1 MRSGLGIFLAALNIA
16 ILIVVV
22 CWLHSPPPGYSGL
35 STGWWTKL
43 LDDPNAMFA
52 MFVAAFTA
60 ALVWI
65 GFLQWKDS
73 RLLQRAYL
81 SVEPLG
87 ISCRKDGPW
96 FATVGIHNAGRLPAR
111 DVRWYIQIEPFMED
125 EDWANH
131 RQPIEARKGPV
142 VPPGATVRR
151 ASRRFFVETRYPS
164 ERFLYVW
171 GEVSYTDGF
180 GGSRFTK
187 FCHRY
192 NSHAIVP
199 AAGGFAFQRKMLA
212 ITITATKRPEPRNM
226 LR

>member
-96 FATVGIHNAGRLPAR
+96 FATVGIHNAGRL
-111 DVRWYIQIEPFMED
+111 
-125 EDWANH
+125 
-131 RQPIEARKGPV
+131 QPIEARKGPV